1 MDNINNN
8 INNNNNN
15 NNNNTNN
22 NDETTTDIYL
32 DVTDEEFLYIINLNL
47 PTYLI
52 NNKYVN
58 DRLKTLNKI
67 S

>member
-1 MDNINNN
+1 MD
-8 INNNNNN
+8 

-22 NDETTTDIYL
+22 NNDNDTIYL
-32 DVTDEEFLYIINLNL
+32 DVTDEEFLYIINNLNL
-47 PTYLI
+47 PSYII

>member
-1 MDNINNN
+1 MENNSSSNNN
-8 INNNNNN
+8 
-15 NNNNTNN
+15 
-22 NDETTTDIYL
+22 ETDIYL
-32 DVTDEEFLYIINLNL
+32 DVTDEEFIYIINLNL

>member
-1 MDNINNN
+1 MENNN
-8 INNNNNN
+8 SSNNKNNN
-15 NNNNTNN
+15 
-22 NDETTTDIYL
+22 DIYL

-47 PTYLI
+47 PSYLI

>member
-8 INNNNNN
+8 INN

-32 DVTDEEFLYIINLNL
+32 DVTDEEFLYIISLNL
-47 PTYLI
+47 PNFLI
-52 NNKYVN
+52 DNKYVS
-58 DRLKTLNKI
+58 DRLNHINKLY
-67 S
+67 